1 MRKIYLFY
9 LLLGIFSLAAC
20 NDDGSEGGA
29 AVTPG
34 DACFTDTLF
43 TEMETAGVIQVGIT
57 LSKPAPR
64 DYTIEVASSY
74 ENDVVEG
81 VDYILASTKV
91 EVEQGATEA
100 FAEIELI
107 DNKEADPGRYLEL
120 RIMDAG
126 GGNVVEPSRCR
137 INILDDE
144 SQCAV
149 AFVEKG
155 IRVYENEGEVVLPIR
170 LEGTPSGKTVRFW
183 VERTGGSAVEDE
195 DFTVKTSAW
204 EFELTAEND
213 STAIVLE
220 VMDDDVFTGDRS
232 IVYEIV
238 EVQGAELLTG
248 SSDCRVDILDN
259 DIAATFTTANLTVEE
274 SGEFI
279 YVPVQLTNSF
289 NTNVTLNIAVADNST
304 AVEGTDFTMEKTVV
318 VPAGRTTAQ
327 LQVNVL
333 DKDGVTDDRLLV
345 LEITGDTEG
354 SVIVGEQNTCSVSI
368 LECDATLSFATTSF
382 DLVSSDAGASTTVS
396 LSQALQHDVTFSL
409 SSSDTYVFSGEQ
421 ATYTIPTGETSVE
434 VTWTL
439 TPPSLEYENVWTL
452 TVADVYGASGNPTAE
467 ATMVFRLNKSFWSI
481 AFYTSQEES
490 GEGAGNGLASCLID
504 DDTGTWWHN
513 QWQGLSS
520 IVLPCEL
527 VVNLNGPKILTQ
539 LDLSRRVTS
548 TYRDTRRANLYFTTD
563 NDWET
568 ANWELVGELTWS
580 ASDGNDVTKTLT
592 WEEGNYPSV
601 TYIRIEVLEGR
612 ENNAASLTEMTLY
625 GWAQ

>member
-1 MRKIYLFY
+1 MRKIYLFC

-20 NDDGSEGGA
+20 NDDDSEGGA

-107 DNKEADPGRYLEL
+107 DNKEADPGRYFEL

-155 IRVYENEGEVVLPIR
+155 IRVYEDEGEVVLPIR
-170 LEGTPSGKTVRFW
+170 LEGTPSGKTVRFR
-183 VERTGGSAVEDE
+183 VERTGGSAVEGE
-195 DFTVKTSAW
+195 DFRAKTDTW

-220 VMDDDVFTGDRS
+220 VMDDGVFTGDRS

-368 LECDATLSFATTSF
+368 LECDATLSFADDSF
-382 DLVSSDAGASTTVS
+382 NLESSDAGASTTVS
-396 LSQALQHDVTFSL
+396 LSQALQHDVTFAL
-409 SSSDTYVFSGEQ
+409 SSSDLQVFKGEQ
-421 ATYTIPTGETSVE
+421 ETYTIPAGETSVAVSWTFTSPTLE
-434 VTWTL
+434 YLNSWTL
-439 TPPSLEYENVWTL
+439 SLT
-452 TVADVYGASGNPTAE
+452 DVYGASGNPE
-467 ATMVFRLNKSFWSI
+467 AQAAITLFRLNKAFWSI
-481 AFYTSQEES
+481 AYVSSEETV
-490 GEGAGNGLASCLID
+490 GEDGAAGNLID
-504 DDTGTWWHN
+504 DNEGSFWHN
-513 QWQGLSS
+513 QWYQ
-520 IVLPCEL
+520 VTPALPCEA
-527 VVNLNGPKILTQ
+527 VVSLGGTKELTQ
-539 LDLSRRVTS
+539 MELVRRS
-548 TYRDTRRANLYFTTD
+548 GNSDTKKVEIYITTD
-563 NDWET
+563 NEWSENTNWGSPVATISFSSSGRETVDWSET
-568 ANWELVGELTWS
+568 HKTATYMLVRCVEGNNASGQAVASLAELTLW
-580 ASDGNDVTKTLT
+580 
-592 WEEGNYPSV
+592 
-601 TYIRIEVLEGR
+601 
-612 ENNAASLTEMTLY
+612 
-625 GWAQ
+625 GWAK

>member
-1 MRKIYLFY
+1 MRKIYLFC

-20 NDDGSEGGA
+20 NDDDSEGGA

-107 DNKEADPGRYLEL
+107 DNKEADPGRYFEL

-126 GGNVVEPSRCR
+126 GGNVMEPSRCR

-155 IRVYENEGEVVLPIR
+155 IRVYEDEGEVVLPIR
-170 LEGTPSGKTVRFW
+170 LEGTPSGKTVRFR
-183 VERTGGSAVEDE
+183 VERTGGSAVEGE
-195 DFTVKTSAW
+195 DFRVKTDTW

-220 VMDDDVFTGDRS
+220 VMDDGVFTGDRS

-259 DIAATFTTANLTVEE
+259 DIAAIFTTAHLTVEE

-289 NTNVTLNIAVADNST
+289 NTDVTLNIAVADNST
-304 AVEGTDFTMEKTVV
+304 AVEGTDFTMEKTLV
-318 VPAGRTTAQ
+318 VPAGKTTAQ
-327 LQVNVL
+327 LQIQVV
-333 DKDGVTDDRLLV
+333 DRDGVTDDRTLV
-345 LEITGDTEG
+345 LELKGDTEG
-354 SVIVGEQNTCSVSI
+354 VVTAGEQNTCSVSI

-382 DLVSSDAGASTTVS
+382 DMVSSDAGASTTVS
-396 LSQALQHDVTFSL
+396 LSQALQHDVTFAL
-409 SSSDTYVFSGEQ
+409 SSSDLQVFKGEQ
-421 ATYTIPTGETSVE
+421 ETYTIPAGETSVN

-439 TPPSLEYENVWTL
+439 TPPSLEYEDVWTL

-467 ATMVFRLNKSFWSI
+467 ATMLFRLNKSFWSVV
-481 AFYTSQEES
+481 YVSSEEAV
-490 GEGAGNGLASCLID
+490 GENGVATNLID
-504 DDTGTWWHN
+504 DNEGSFWHN
-513 QWQGLSS
+513 QWYQ
-520 IVLPCEL
+520 VTPALPCEVVVSLSGTKELTRMEL
-527 VVNLNGPKILTQ
+527 V
-539 LDLSRRVTS
+539 RRS
-548 TYRDTRRANLYFTTD
+548 GNSDTKTVEIYLTTD
-563 NDWET
+563 NEWSESTNWGEPVETISFSSGGRQTIDWSEHKT
-568 ANWELVGELTWS
+568 ATFVRVRCVEGYNGSGQAVASLAELTLW
-580 ASDGNDVTKTLT
+580 
-592 WEEGNYPSV
+592 
-601 TYIRIEVLEGR
+601 
-612 ENNAASLTEMTLY
+612 
-625 GWAQ
+625 GWAR